1 MSHPRRHN
9 RTARGPR
16 GTADWKMTAVEL
28 FPSYSLSEH
37 LSRGIVTVMEEE
49 GDELISLVAASS
61 PVLQVFCVDKL
72 ASFCSWWWWW
82 FLFVCLFVCFS
93 TVEEFEIKSAR
104 YFRCTGKHRYEVF
117 AKWNEVFR
125 ST

>member
-9 RTARGPR
+9 RTARGPH

-28 FPSYSLSEH
+28 FPSSSLSEH
-37 LSRGIVTVMEEE
+37 LSRGMVTVMEEE
-49 GDELISLVAASS
+49 EDELISPVAASS
-61 PVLQVFCVDKL
+61 PLLQVFCVDKL
-72 ASFCSWWWWW
+72 PSF
-82 FLFVCLFVCFS
+82 FVVAGGGGDVFCLFVCFS

-117 AKWNEVFR
+117 GKTKEVFH